1 MYSENKIWIAK
12 SGEERC
18 EILTKMANR
27 HGLIAGATGTGK
39 TITLKVLAE
48 SFSDA
53 GVPVFL
59 ADVKGDLA
67 GMCRPGIDS
76 EDMQKRIE
84 KFGLAET
91 GFNYHAYPT
100 TFWDILGK
108 QGLPLRTTVSE
119 FGPLLFARILELN
132 KTQSDLLDI
141 VFRIADDEELLLLD
155 LKDLRAMLNF
165 VEEHAAEYRP
175 VYGNISK
182 ASIGVIMRSLVAL
195 EDRGADLFFGEPAID
210 IHDWFSTDAQG
221 RGMIN
226 ILDSTSLI
234 NDPMIYSTFML
245 WLLTEL
251 FEIMP
256 EVGDPEKPKMVFF
269 FDEAHLLF
277 KSAPKA
283 LLDKIEQVMKLIR
296 SKGIGVFFIT
306 QNPSDIPG
314 GVLAQLGNK
323 IQHALRAYTPAEQ
336 KGIRAAASSF
346 RVNPEFDTATVLQE
360 LKTAEAIVSFLDEDG
375 APTICKKAKILPPQ
389 SQMGPIDDIT
399 RQAAILAGGL
409 RDKYATMI
417 DRDSAYE
424 FLVRLNQEQAA
435 AARKAAEEAEAQKQA
450 EKEAAEAEKQ
460 AQKEAAAA
468 EKQAQREA
476 AAAQKQA
483 EKEAAAAE
491 KEKQREAMKKKRAAA
506 SVGNAAAGTVGREI
520 GNTIGKTVG
529 GSFGKK
535 IGGNVGASL
544 GRGILKTFLG
554 L

>member
-84 KFGLAET
+84 KFGLAEA
-91 GFNYHAYPT
+91 GFDYHAYPT

-210 IHDWFSTDAQG
+210 IHDWFTTDAQG

-256 EVGDPEKPKMVFF
+256 EVGDPEKPKIVFF

>member
-84 KFGLAET
+84 KFGLAEA
-91 GFNYHAYPT
+91 GFDYHAYPT

-175 VYGNISK
+175 IYGNISK

-210 IHDWFSTDAQG
+210 IHDWFTTDAQG

-424 FLVRLNQEQAA
+424 VLVRLNQEQAA